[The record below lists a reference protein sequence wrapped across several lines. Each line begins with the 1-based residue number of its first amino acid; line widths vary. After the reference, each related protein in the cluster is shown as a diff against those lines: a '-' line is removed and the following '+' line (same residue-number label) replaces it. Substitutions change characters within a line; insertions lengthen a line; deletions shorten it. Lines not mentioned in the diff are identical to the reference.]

1 VVGGWWIDS
10 GKQLRPCRTGR
21 RPAEPADTLRL
32 KSIGAIHRR
41 EFVPRD
47 PRHSMQL

>member
-1 VVGGWWIDS
+1 LGDEFAGVSDG
-10 GKQLRPCRTGR
+10 PPTCEACRL
-21 RPAEPADTLRL
+21 DRL

-47 PRHSMQL
+47 P